1 MGIPLAL
8 GLSPNDRSQETDLQ
22 SRQWQGLLVWR
33 SSAVVDDDVLRAA
46 AVQARTGH
54 TLAVLENLYLQDR
67 SIIRIE

>member
-33 SSAVVDDDVLRAA
+33 RSAVVDDVLRAA

>member
-8 GLSPNDRSQETDLQ
+8 ELSPNDRSQETDLQ

-33 SSAVVDDDVLRAA
+33 SSAVVDDVLRAA

-54 TLAVLENLYLQDR
+54 TLAVLENVYIQNR
-67 SIIRIE
+67 SIMEIE

>member
-33 SSAVVDDDVLRAA
+33 SSAVVDDVLRAA

>member
-33 SSAVVDDDVLRAA
+33 RSAVVDDVLRAA

-54 TLAVLENLYLQDR
+54 TLAVLENVYIQNR
-67 SIIRIE
+67 SIMEIE

>member
-8 GLSPNDRSQETDLQ
+8 ELSPNDRSQETDLQ

-33 SSAVVDDDVLRAA
+33 RSAVVDDVLRAA

-54 TLAVLENLYLQDR
+54 TLAVLENVYIQNR
-67 SIIRIE
+67 SIMEIE

>member
-33 SSAVVDDDVLRAA
+33 SSAVVDDVLRAA

-54 TLAVLENLYLQDR
+54 TLAVLENVYIQNR
-67 SIIRIE
+67 SIMEIE